1 MELLVVEE
9 LVSDFLSSLILF
21 HWQAFM
27 RLSELQVVVL
37 VLLLCPST
45 AFLQPHPLS
54 QRIRFT
60 SRPSLLWSTPSDEEE
75 QLQQRQYAANNR
87 ASLRW
92 VVQSIERNENAIS
105 PRPNPELVQALKDLE
120 EARTQRRVQE
130 VGLRLE
136 NMAIH
141 EEESVFCQERVIKAT
156 AICGL
161 LSISLTIF
169 YSLLKKGHVP
179 CDIAYT
185 ALCKALRQAR
195 RVTALE
201 AVLTSLGKATKA
213 PLSPIAL
220 NTYLAT
226 LCDSVTKQD
235 AISRRNLKIDDIG
248 QLEKARA
255 LLKPGKAYK
264 MFRIKP
270 DESSYA
276 TVLHAAAS
284 VGNRA
289 MVNEVWTD
297 MKHEGIEPNRYAYNA
312 LMKAICN
319 EGPDFDAEAIN
330 LLEHMTRNPFSQ
342 PDRFTIDLIL
352 LPMARS
358 EGADRICALLMEFA
372 HKQRS
377 QPKVLDQAFSSF
389 LNTLVKGD
397 EIRAARAVFNSILVP
412 QLEETMSADV
422 RIPNVRHFNVI
433 LHGLR
438 NSMARTK
445 STLDEEEMRNES
457 ARLYQCMVKARIRPD
472 EYTITILMGT
482 VKSSADIMFIVRNA
496 VVGMGVDVTPVV
508 LRSILAACGEVN
520 DPSSACWIFDT
531 FQGEINDAKTWNA
544 LLGAL
549 SAGAEVDSY
558 APLNIASSEAALVLS
573 QDFAIAGSAAAPAV
587 ASFLD
592 RTTCPKAATLILKM
606 MSGYLETP
614 FRTPQ
619 PNTQTF
625 CLVASTLQHEK
636 PDSAIALA
644 LFQNATNANIP
655 ADGRF
660 VNAIFR
666 CCGSD
671 IDGALNA
678 WKGGIRQACLA
689 AEGSTR
695 SKPQRSTSKNL
706 LAAYQGLLYVCGRA
720 LRPDIALRIVY
731 AMNKEG
737 VPVNEMALQCFQAG
751 KRTGITEAERDESPR
766 KKAVAFCEQ
775 FESLLLVECTKYDA
789 NDKRRE
795 GDERVRIIL

>member
-1 MELLVVEE
+1 MP
-9 LVSDFLSSLILF
+9 LS
-21 HWQAFM
+21 A
-27 RLSELQVVVL
+27 LQVVVL
-37 VLLLCPST
+37 VLLLCRST
-45 AFLQPHPLS
+45 AFLQRHPLS
-54 QRIRFT
+54 QSISCTRT
-60 SRPSLLWSTPSDEEE
+60 SSLIWSTPTDDEE
-75 QLQQRQYAANNR
+75 QLQRRQYAANNR

-120 EARTQRRVQE
+120 EARTQKRVQE

-136 NMAIH
+136 NMAIY

-161 LSISLTIF
+161 LSISLGIF
-169 YSLLKKGHVP
+169 YSLLDKGHVP
-179 CDIAYT
+179 SDIAYT
-185 ALCKALRQAR
+185 ALCKSLRQAR
-195 RVTALE
+195 RVTELE
-201 AVLTSLGKATKA
+201 AVLTSLGKASKT

-220 NTYLAT
+220 NTYLAS
-226 LCDSVTKQD
+226 LCDNVTKQD

-255 LLKPGKAYK
+255 LLKAGKAYK

-276 TVLHAAAS
+276 TVLHAAAT

-297 MKHEGIEPNRYAYNA
+297 MNHEGVEPNHYAYNA

-330 LLEHMTRNPFSQ
+330 LLEHMTRNPFLQ
-342 PDRFTIDLIL
+342 PDRFTIDLVL
-352 LPMARS
+352 LPIART
-358 EGADRICALLMEFA
+358 EGTDRICTLLQEFV
-372 HKQRS
+372 HRQRS
-377 QPKVLDQAFSSF
+377 QPKLLEQAFSSF
-389 LNTLVKGD
+389 LNTLVKG
-397 EIRAARAVFNSILVP
+397 EEVRAARAVFNNILLP
-412 QLEETMSADV
+412 QLDEPLRADF
-422 RIPNVRHFNVI
+422 RLPNVRHFNIV

-438 NSMARTK
+438 NSIARTK
-445 STLDEEEMRNES
+445 STLDKEEMRKES
-457 ARLYQCMVKARIRPD
+457 ARLYQCMLNARIRPD
-472 EYTITILMGT
+472 EYTITILMGM
-482 VKSSADIMFIVRNA
+482 VKSSAEIMSIVRNA

-520 DPSSACWIFDT
+520 DPSSACWLFDT
-531 FQGEINDAKTWNA
+531 FQGEINDSKTWNA

-549 SAGAEVDSY
+549 SASAEFDSHS
-558 APLNIASSEAALVLS
+558 PLNIASSEAALVLS
-573 QDFAIAGSAAAPAV
+573 QDFAIAGSATTPAV

-592 RTTCPKAATLILKM
+592 GTTCPKAATLMLKM

-614 FRTPQ
+614 FRTPP
-619 PNTQTF
+619 PNTQTY
-625 CLVASTLQHEK
+625 CLVASALQHEK
-636 PDSAIALA
+636 PDSAFALA

-689 AEGSTR
+689 AEGSTQ

-751 KRTGITEAERDESPR
+751 KRTGIIEAERDESQR

-795 GDERVRIIL
+795 GDKRVRIIL